1 MNLRHKAEMAS
12 RVLKVGRKRVW
23 LNPKSLADFKQAMTR
38 DDIKKL
44 ASEGSIL
51 VKQKRGISRG
61 RNRYI
66 QAQKKKGRRQG
77 HGSRKGAKTA
87 RMGKKIL
94 WIMKIRS
101 QRKLI
106 SDYASKNIISRETYS
121 DLRRKA
127 KGGFFRSVRHINL
140 YLTERELWNKK
151 K

>member
-1 MNLRHKAEMAS
+1 
-12 RVLKVGRKRVW
+12 
-23 LNPKSLADFKQAMTR
+23 
-38 DDIKKL
+38 
-44 ASEGSIL
+44 
-51 VKQKRGISRG
+51 
-61 RNRYI
+61 
-66 QAQKKKGRRQG
+66 
-77 HGSRKGAKTA
+77 
-87 RMGKKIL
+87 MGKKIL
-94 WIMKIRS
+94 LILKIRS

>member
-66 QAQKKKGRRQG
+66 QAQ
-77 HGSRKGAKTA
+77 
-87 RMGKKIL
+87 
-94 WIMKIRS
+94 
-101 QRKLI
+101 
-106 SDYASKNIISRETYS
+106 
-121 DLRRKA
+121 
-127 KGGFFRSVRHINL
+127 
-140 YLTERELWNKK
+140 NKK
-151 K
+151 